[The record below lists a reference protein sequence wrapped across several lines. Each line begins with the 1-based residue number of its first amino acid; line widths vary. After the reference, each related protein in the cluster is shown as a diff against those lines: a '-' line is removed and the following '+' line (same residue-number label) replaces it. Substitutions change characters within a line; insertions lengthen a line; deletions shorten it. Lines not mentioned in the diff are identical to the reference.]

1 MNTAMSRRVGFLLMG
16 SMFFLAGWLTGQQGA
31 KTEKT
36 TVHAMAWTMA
46 EGATEQDFENFKRAT
61 EEFLMTM
68 PGLKRAWVGKLRK
81 PLVVGDITRTHGTVL
96 EFDDLKSKEAYPGHA
111 SRVPW
116 AAAFSKVRVPSS
128 TYFDLIG
135 E

>member
-1 MNTAMSRRVGFLLMG
+1 MKPAMSRRVGFLLMG
-16 SMFFLAGWLTGQQGA
+16 SMFFLVGWLTGQHGA

-61 EEFLMTM
+61 VEFLMTM

-96 EFDDLKSKEAYPGHA
+96 EFDDLESKEAYPGHA
-111 SRVPW
+111 TRVPW

>member
-1 MNTAMSRRVGFLLMG
+1 MNRAMSRGVGFLLMG
-16 SMFFLAGWLTGQQGA
+16 SMLFLPGWVTGQKRGEIQ
-31 KTEKT
+31 KT
-36 TVHAMAWTMA
+36 TVHAMAWTMV
-46 EGATEQDFENFKRAT
+46 EGATEQDFENFKKAT
-61 EEFLMTM
+61 EEFVVAM

-96 EFDDLKSKEAYPGHA
+96 EFDDVESKEAYPGHA
-111 SRVPW
+111 SRIPW
-116 AAAFSKVRVPSS
+116 AEAFSKVRVPSS

>member
-1 MNTAMSRRVGFLLMG
+1 
-16 SMFFLAGWLTGQQGA
+16 
-31 KTEKT
+31 
-36 TVHAMAWTMA
+36 MAWTMA